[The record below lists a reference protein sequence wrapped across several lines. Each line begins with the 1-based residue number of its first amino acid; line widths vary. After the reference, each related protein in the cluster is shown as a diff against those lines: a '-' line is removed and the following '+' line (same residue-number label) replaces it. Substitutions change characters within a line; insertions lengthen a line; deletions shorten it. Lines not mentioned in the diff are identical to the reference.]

1 MLIFQWFAEKCS
13 GERVVIERPAP
24 SLGTKM
30 KMPPDSGRT
39 ENEGIQKNPLK
50 NGFSGLAS
58 SFSLSEKRPR
68 NGEARRA

>member
-1 MLIFQWFAEKCS
+1 MSSPKLF
-13 GERVVIERPAP
+13 GNGLGIERPAP
-24 SLGTKM
+24 SLKAKM